1 MTYTAETAKEL
12 TKEKLVTEF
21 AQAHMNSVSKTDANL
36 PILRDE
42 LLRRLTIAE
51 QS

>member
-1 MTYTAETAKEL
+1 MVYTPETVKEL
-12 TKEKLVTEF
+12 TKEKLVSEF
-21 AQAHMNSVSKTDANL
+21 AQAHMNSVSKTDPNL

-42 LLRRLTIAE
+42 LLRRLTLSE